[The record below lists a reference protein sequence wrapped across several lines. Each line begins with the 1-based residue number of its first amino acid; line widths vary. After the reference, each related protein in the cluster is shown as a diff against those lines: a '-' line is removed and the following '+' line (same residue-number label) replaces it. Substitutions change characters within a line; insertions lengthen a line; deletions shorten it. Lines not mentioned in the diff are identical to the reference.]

1 MGILAIEQDSLVMK
15 MNGGRDGMKNKAKLY
30 LLTGFLGAGKTTFLT
45 QVLNDLPGKKVA
57 VIMNEFGKVGID
69 GTLIKKEGME
79 LVEINRGSI
88 FCSCLQL
95 TFVATLVEMADREM
109 EYVFVE
115 SSGLADPSNIG
126 EFLEAVEVAKGDVYD
141 YSGAI
146 CIVDG
151 DNFLEQVKD
160 IATVERQLKFCHL
173 VIISKVDLIDENTL
187 AQVKQ
192 KVREINARAEIVE
205 SIHGKVDFN
214 FLEKDLTAE
223 NWVGIEDTTNTPENK
238 PKTLSLTY
246 AGETNKE
253 TLIRFLDGIKL
264 DCYRIKGFFKLEDG
278 WNQVD
283 VVNRRID
290 FKPTDKNGEHS
301 ELVIISK
308 IGPQIIRPIF
318 KAWEESVGGEIT
330 LR

>member
-1 MGILAIEQDSLVMK
+1 MES
-15 MNGGRDGMKNKAKLY
+15 RTKLY
-30 LLTGFLGAGKTTFLT
+30 LLTGFLGSGKTTFLT
-45 QVLNDLPGKKVA
+45 NVLNDLSENKVA

-69 GTLIKKEGME
+69 GTIIKKEGME

-95 TFVATLVEMADREM
+95 SFVSALIDMADRNM

-126 EFLEAVEVAKGDVYD
+126 DFLEAVKVAKGDVYD

-151 DNFLEQVKD
+151 MNFLEQIED
-160 IATVERQLKFCHL
+160 IETVERQLKFCHL
-173 VIISKVDLIDENTL
+173 VILSKVDLIDDDRIEK
-187 AQVKQ
+187 VKEKIRNIND
-192 KVREINARAEIVE
+192 KVDIVE
-205 SIHGKVDFN
+205 SIDGKIDYN
-214 FLEKDLTAE
+214 FLEKNLLE
-223 NWVGIEDTTNTPENK
+223 EGWVGTEDTTNTPENK
-238 PKTLSLTY
+238 PKTLILTY
-246 AGETNKE
+246 
-253 TLIRFLDGIKL
+253 DGKLTKDKLTQFIDIIK
-264 DCYRIKGFFKLEDG
+264 DDSYRIKGFFQLEDG

-283 VVNRRID
+283 VVGNRVD
-290 FKPTDKNGEHS
+290 YKLTDKAEES
-301 ELVIISK
+301 SQLVIISK

-318 KAWEESVGGEIT
+318 NAWEKIVGKEMK

>member
-1 MGILAIEQDSLVMK
+1 ML
-15 MNGGRDGMKNKAKLY
+15 NKTKLY
-30 LLTGFLGAGKTTFLT
+30 LLTGFLGSGKTTFLRN
-45 QVLNDLPGKKVA
+45 VLDDLSQNKVA

-69 GTLIKKEGME
+69 GTVIKKEGME
-79 LVEINRGSI
+79 LVELNRGSI

-95 TFVATLVEMADREM
+95 SFVSALVEMADRNM

-151 DNFLEQVKD
+151 VNFLEQVED
-160 IATVERQLKFCHL
+160 IETVERQLKFCHL
-173 VIISKVDLIDENTL
+173 VIISKVDLIDDKKL
-187 AQVKQ
+187 KRVKE
-192 KVREINARAEIVE
+192 KIREINDKVDVVE
-205 SIHGKVDFN
+205 SINGKIDYN
-214 FLEKDLTAE
+214 FLEKNLLEED
-223 NWVGIEDTTNTPENK
+223 WVGIEDTTNTPENR
-238 PKTLSLTY
+238 PKTLTLTY
-246 AGETNKE
+246 DGELTKE
-253 TLIRFLDGIKL
+253 KLSQFLDIIKN
-264 DCYRIKGFFKLEDG
+264 DSYRIKGFFKLKDG
-278 WNQVD
+278 WSQVD
-283 VVNRRID
+283 VVNKIID
-290 FKPTDKNGEHS
+290 YKSTDKGENVS

-318 KAWEESVGGEIT
+318 NAWEEIVGKEMK

>member
-1 MGILAIEQDSLVMK
+1 MK
-15 MNGGRDGMKNKAKLY
+15 YKTKLY

-45 QVLNDLPGKKVA
+45 NILKDLEGKKVA

-69 GTLIKKEGME
+69 GTIIQKEGME

-95 TFVATLVEMADREM
+95 SFVSALVEMADRNM

-126 EFLEAVEVAKGDVYD
+126 EFLEAVGVAKGDIYD
-141 YSGAI
+141 YRGAI

-151 DNFLEQVKD
+151 VNFLEQIAD
-160 IATVERQLKFCHL
+160 IKTVERQLKFCHL
-173 VIISKVDLIDENTL
+173 VIISKVDLIDNKILKE
-187 AQVKQ
+187 VKE
-192 KVREINARAEIVE
+192 KIREINDKVDIVE
-205 SIHGKVDFN
+205 SIDGKIDYN
-214 FLEKDLTAE
+214 FLEKNLLEE
-223 NWVGIEDTTNTPENK
+223 NWASTEDTTNTPENK
-238 PKTLSLTY
+238 PKTLTLTY
-246 AGETNKE
+246 DGQLTKE
-253 TLIRFLDGIKL
+253 KLTEFLNIVKNDS
-264 DCYRIKGFFKLEDG
+264 YRIKGFFKLEDG

-283 VVNRRID
+283 VVNKIID
-290 FKPTDKNGEHS
+290 YKSTDKGENVS

-308 IGPQIIRPIF
+308 IGAQIIRPIF
-318 KAWEESVGGEIT
+318 RAWEEVVGKEMK

>member
-1 MGILAIEQDSLVMK
+1 ME
-15 MNGGRDGMKNKAKLY
+15 NKTKLY

-45 QVLNDLPGKKVA
+45 NVLEDLEGKKVA

-69 GTLIKKEGME
+69 GTIIEKEGMG
-79 LVEINRGSI
+79 LVEINKGSI

-95 TFVATLVEMADREM
+95 SFVSALVEMADRNM

-151 DNFLEQVKD
+151 VNFLEQVED
-160 IATVERQLKFCHL
+160 IETVERQLKFCHL
-173 VIISKVDLIDENTL
+173 VILSKVDLINK
-187 AQVKQ
+187 AQIEKVKE
-192 KVREINARAEIVE
+192 KIKEINNKVEIVE
-205 SIHGKVDFN
+205 SINGQIDYN
-214 FLEKDLTAE
+214 FLEKDLLRE
-223 NWVGIEDTTNTPENK
+223 GWLGSEDTTNTPENK
-238 PKTLSLTY
+238 PKTLTLTY
-246 AGETNKE
+246 DKELNKE
-253 TLIRFLDGIKL
+253 KLTQFLDIIKK
-264 DCYRIKGFFKLEDG
+264 DSYRIKGFFKLEDG

-283 VVNRRID
+283 VVNNRID
-290 FKPTDKNGEHS
+290 YKLTNKGEENS
-301 ELVIISK
+301 QLVIISK

-318 KAWEESVGGEIT
+318 NTWEEIVGEKMT

>member
-1 MGILAIEQDSLVMK
+1 MK
-15 MNGGRDGMKNKAKLY
+15 DKTKLY

-45 QVLNDLPGKKVA
+45 NVLKDLEGKKLA

-69 GTLIKKEGME
+69 GALIQKEGME

-95 TFVATLVEMADREM
+95 SFVSALIEMADRNM

-151 DNFLEQVKD
+151 VNFLEQIED
-160 IATVERQLKFCHL
+160 IETVERQLKFCHL
-173 VIISKVDLIDENTL
+173 VIISKVDLIDDISL
-187 AQVKQ
+187 KVVKEKIRQ
-192 KVREINARAEIVE
+192 INPKADIIE
-205 SIHGKVDFN
+205 SINGKIEYN
-214 FLEKDLTAE
+214 FLDKDLMKE
-223 NWVGIEDTTNTPENK
+223 DWVGIEDTTNTPENK
-238 PKTLSLTY
+238 PKTLTLTY
-246 AGETNKE
+246 DGELTKE
-253 TLIRFLDGIKL
+253 KLTEFLDIIKK
-264 DCYRIKGFFKLEDG
+264 DSYRIKGFFKLEDG

-283 VVNRRID
+283 VVNKTID
-290 FKPTDKNGEHS
+290 YKATDKGENVS

-308 IGPQIIRPIF
+308 IGPHIIKPIF
-318 KAWEESVGGEIT
+318 SAWEEVVGKDMK

>member
-1 MGILAIEQDSLVMK
+1 MRTK
-15 MNGGRDGMKNKAKLY
+15 TRLY

-45 QVLNDLPGKKVA
+45 NVLNDLSGSKVA

-69 GTLIKKEGME
+69 GTIIQKDGME

-95 TFVATLVEMADREM
+95 NFVSALTEIADKKM

-126 EFLEAVEVAKGDVYD
+126 EFLEAVETVKGKVYD

-146 CIVDG
+146 CLVDG
-151 DNFLEQVKD
+151 VNFLEQVED
-160 IATVERQLKFCHL
+160 IETVERQLKFCHL
-173 VIISKVDLIDENTL
+173 VIISKVDLIDEDKL
-187 AQVKQ
+187 RDIKS
-192 KVREINARAEIVE
+192 KIREINDKADIVQ
-205 SIHGKVDFN
+205 SINGKIDYN
-214 FLEKDLTAE
+214 FLERNLIE
-223 NWVGIEDTTNTPENK
+223 NQWVESEDTTNTPENK
-238 PKTLSLTY
+238 PKTLTLTY
-246 AGETNKE
+246 DGEVTKE
-253 TLIRFLDGIKL
+253 QLSNFLDIIKK
-264 DCYRIKGFFKLEDG
+264 DSYRIKGFFKLEDG

-283 VVNRRID
+283 VVNKLID
-290 FKPTDKNGEHS
+290 YKPTDKGENSS

-308 IGPQIIRPIF
+308 IGPGIIRPIF
-318 KAWEESVGGEIT
+318 NAWEEVVGKEMK

>member
-1 MGILAIEQDSLVMK
+1 MGVNQMETK
-15 MNGGRDGMKNKAKLY
+15 TKLY

-45 QVLNDLPGKKVA
+45 NVLKDLSGKKVA
-57 VIMNEFGKVGID
+57 VIMNEFGRVGID
-69 GTLIKKEGME
+69 GTLIEKDGME

-95 TFVATLVEMADREM
+95 SFVSALVEMADRGM

-126 EFLEAVEVAKGDVYD
+126 EFLEAVAVAKGDVYD

-151 DNFLEQVKD
+151 VNFLDQVQD

-173 VIISKVDLIDENTL
+173 VIISKVDLIDEETL
-187 AQVKQ
+187 AKVKA
-192 KVREINARAEIVE
+192 KIREINDKAEIVE
-205 SIHGKVDFN
+205 SIQGKIDSN

-223 NWVGIEDTTNTPENK
+223 AWVGTEDTTNSPENK
-238 PKTLSLTY
+238 PKTLFLTF
-246 AGETNKE
+246 AGETTQDKL
-253 TLIRFLDGIKL
+253 TQFLDRIKL
-264 DCYRIKGFFKLEDG
+264 DSYRIKGFFKLADG

-283 VVNRRID
+283 VVNKRID
-290 FKPTDKNGEHS
+290 YKPTTKNGEES

-308 IGPQIIRPIF
+308 IGAQIIRPIF
-318 KAWEESVGGEIT
+318 TAWEETVGGEMK

>member
-1 MGILAIEQDSLVMK
+1 MT
-15 MNGGRDGMKNKAKLY
+15 NKTKLY

-45 QVLNDLPGKKVA
+45 NVLDDLSEHKVS

-69 GTLIKKEGME
+69 GTIIEKEGME
-79 LVEINRGSI
+79 LVELNRGSI

-95 TFVATLVEMADREM
+95 SFVSALVEMADRNM

-151 DNFLEQVKD
+151 VNFLEQVED
-160 IATVERQLKFCHL
+160 IETVERQLKFCHL
-173 VIISKVDLIDENTL
+173 VILSKVDLIDDKKLEK
-187 AQVKQ
+187 VKS
-192 KVREINARAEIVE
+192 KIREINDKADIVE
-205 SIHGKVDFN
+205 SINGKMDYN
-214 FLEKDLTAE
+214 FLEKNLMEDD
-223 NWVGIEDTTNTPENK
+223 WVGSEDTTNTPENK
-238 PKTLSLTY
+238 PKTLTLTY
-246 AGETNKE
+246 DGELTKE
-253 TLIRFLDGIKL
+253 KLTQFLDIIKK
-264 DCYRIKGFFKLEDG
+264 DSYRIKGFFKLEDG

-283 VVNRRID
+283 VVNKRID
-290 FKPTDKNGEHS
+290 FKLTNKGENIS

-318 KAWEESVGGEIT
+318 NAWEEVVGKEMK

>member
-1 MGILAIEQDSLVMK
+1 MPTWAYRYHTRVELQ
-15 MNGGRDGMKNKAKLY
+15 GGKIMKNKTKLY

-45 QVLNDLPGKKVA
+45 NVLKDLEGKKVA

-69 GTLIKKEGME
+69 GTIIEKDGME

-95 TFVATLVEMADREM
+95 SFVSALTEMADREM

-126 EFLEAVEVAKGDVYD
+126 EFLEAVKVVKGDVYD

-151 DNFLEQVKD
+151 VNFLEQVED
-160 IATVERQLKFCHL
+160 IETVERQLKFCHL
-173 VIISKVDLIDENTL
+173 VILSKVDLIDDKKLNE
-187 AQVKQ
+187 VKA
-192 KVREINARAEIVE
+192 KIKEINDRAEIVE
-205 SIHGKVDFN
+205 SINGKIDYN
-214 FLEKDLTAE
+214 FLEKNLLEEDWIDT
-223 NWVGIEDTTNTPENK
+223 EDTTNTPENK
-238 PKTLSLTY
+238 PKTLILTY
-246 AGETNKE
+246 DEELSKE
-253 TLIRFLDGIKL
+253 KLTQFLDIIKK
-264 DCYRIKGFFKLEDG
+264 DSYRIKGFFKLEDG

-283 VVNRRID
+283 VVNKIID
-290 FKPTDKNGEHS
+290 YKQTDKGENVS

-308 IGPQIIRPIF
+308 IGPQIIKPIF
-318 KAWEESVGGEIT
+318 NAWEEVVGKEMK

>member
-1 MGILAIEQDSLVMK
+1 ME
-15 MNGGRDGMKNKAKLY
+15 NKTKLY

-45 QVLNDLPGKKVA
+45 NVLKDLPESKVA

-79 LVEINRGSI
+79 LVEINRGSL

-95 TFVATLVEMADREM
+95 DFVSALIEMADRNM

-126 EFLEAVEVAKGDVYD
+126 EFLEAVEYSKGEVYD

-146 CIVDG
+146 CLIDG
-151 DNFLEQVKD
+151 VNFLDQVED
-160 IATVERQLKFCHL
+160 IETVERQLKFSHL
-173 VIISKVDLIDENTL
+173 VVISKVDLIDDNKLEDI
-187 AQVKQ
+187 KS
-192 KVREINARAEIVE
+192 KIREINDKADIVE
-205 SIHGKVDFN
+205 SINGNIDYD
-214 FLEKDLTAE
+214 FLEKDLME
-223 NWVGIEDTTNTPENK
+223 KQWIESEDTTNTPENK
-238 PKTLSLTY
+238 PKTLTLTY
-246 AGETNKE
+246 DGELTKE
-253 TLIRFLDGIKL
+253 KLSQFLDIIKN
-264 DCYRIKGFFKLEDG
+264 DSYRIKGFFKLEDG

-283 VVNRRID
+283 VVGKIID
-290 FKPTDKNGEHS
+290 YKQTDKGEKIS

-308 IGPQIIRPIF
+308 IGAQIIRPIF
-318 KAWEESVGGEIT
+318 SAWEDVVGKEMK

>member
-1 MGILAIEQDSLVMK
+1 ME
-15 MNGGRDGMKNKAKLY
+15 NKTKLY

-45 QVLNDLPGKKVA
+45 NVLNDLTGNKVA

-69 GTLIKKEGME
+69 GTIIQKEGME

-95 TFVATLVEMADREM
+95 NFVSALTEMADRNM

-126 EFLEAVEVAKGDVYD
+126 EFLEAVEMVKGEVYN

-151 DNFLEQVKD
+151 VNFLEQVED
-160 IATVERQLKFCHL
+160 IETVERQLKFCHL
-173 VIISKVDLIDENTL
+173 VIISKVDLIDDNKLSE
-187 AQVKQ
+187 VKA
-192 KVREINARAEIVE
+192 KIREVNDKADIVE
-205 SIHGKVDFN
+205 SINGKIDYN
-214 FLEKDLTAE
+214 FLERDLME
-223 NWVGIEDTTNTPENK
+223 KQWIKSEDTTNTPENK
-238 PKTLSLTY
+238 PKTLTLTY
-246 AGETNKE
+246 DGDLTKE
-253 TLIRFLDGIKL
+253 KLSQFLDIIKE
-264 DCYRIKGFFKLEDG
+264 DSYRIKGFFKLEDG

-283 VVNRRID
+283 VVNKIID
-290 FKPTDKNGEHS
+290 YKSIDKGENIS

-318 KAWEESVGGEIT
+318 NAWEEVIGKEMK